1 MSTVKPRERAAR
13 FVGALRPLA
22 AKHDRGALAALR
34 RGLSPAT
41 VMDAWPVVSRL
52 GGDIGQP
59 GESVF
64 VDVAALFATHP
75 VESTARNFG
84 DTCRAIA
91 RDEKGGLIDS
101 HERRF
106 RRLLSSDSPADLAGQ
121 LRTWIRLAAGK
132 GVGVNYEALFADL
145 WNWRWYADDI
155 RVQWA
160 RAFWRSGE
168 EPTPA
173 VPGAAGAESAP
184 DSASET
190 AFPVPAEA

>member
-1 MSTVKPRERAAR
+1 MSTIKPRERAAR

-22 AKHDRGALAALR
+22 ARHDRGALASLR

-64 VDVAALFATHP
+64 VDIAALFATHP
-75 VESTARNFG
+75 VESSSRNFG

-91 RDEKGGLIDS
+91 REGNSDKLIDS

-106 RRLLSSDSPADLAGQ
+106 RRLLASDSPADLSGQ
-121 LRTWIRLAAGK
+121 LRTWVRLASGK
-132 GVGVNYEALFADL
+132 GAGVNYESLFADL

-160 RAFWRSGE
+160 RSFWRSG
-168 EPTPA
+168 
-173 VPGAAGAESAP
+173 AESSS
-184 DSASET
+184 DT
-190 AFPVPAEA
+190 APAETFLPAQA

>member
-1 MSTVKPRERAAR
+1 MSTLKPRERAAR

-22 AKHDRGALAALR
+22 ARHDRGAMAALR

-52 GGDIGQP
+52 GGDIGPP

-64 VDVAALFATHP
+64 VDIAALFATHP
-75 VESTARNFG
+75 AESQARNFG

-91 RDEKGGLIDS
+91 TDAKGALIDT

-106 RRLLSSDSPADLAGQ
+106 RRLLASDSPADLAGQ
-121 LRTWIRLAAGK
+121 LRTWVRLAAGR
-132 GVGVNYEALFADL
+132 GVGVNYESLFADL
-145 WNWRWYADDI
+145 WNWPWYADDI

-160 RAFWRSGE
+160 RSFWRSGKPDGF
-168 EPTPA
+168 EPAPA
-173 VPGAAGAESAP
+173 DLNPPPSAT
-184 DSASET
+184 SE
-190 AFPVPAEA
+190 A